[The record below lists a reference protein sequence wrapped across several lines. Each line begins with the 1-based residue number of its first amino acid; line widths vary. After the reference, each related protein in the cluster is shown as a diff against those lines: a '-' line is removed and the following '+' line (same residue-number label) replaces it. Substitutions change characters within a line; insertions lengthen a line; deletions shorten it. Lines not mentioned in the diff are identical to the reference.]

1 MVIVLVRFNKARAPG
16 GGGGGGGGAGGSRGV
31 VAGPKVKVKSPKF

>member
-1 MVIVLVRFNKARAPG
+1 MVIVLVRFNKARAP